1 MTCGFLNSHK
11 LIVVDD
17 GSLHPQLWSLN
28 DFLCAF
34 FGIQIRPCQD
44 RAFFLKFAGN
54 HPKNGWVNLGCTA
67 YYWIFC
73 QTAVTLYIY
82 IHIIIYID
90 IDIDTDQL
98 FSQRG
103 VRDWPREKE
112 VKTESSS

>member
-34 FGIQIRPCQD
+34 FGLQIRPCQD

-82 IHIIIYID
+82 IY
-90 IDIDTDQL
+90 T
-98 FSQRG
+98 
-103 VRDWPREKE
+103 
-112 VKTESSS
+112 